1 MSPEPTDRTGAP
13 TKAAHNATPT
23 GSHGETV
30 FEVESLNV
38 SYGRVHVLQDV
49 SFTMGHESLG
59 MVGRNGM
66 GKSTLTNAIVGF
78 LPVLSGSIRFEGQE
92 LVGKQPHAINRA
104 GIGYVPQGRRI
115 FPSLSVHE
123 HLTMV
128 KKVRDARWDVDSVY
142 ELFPRLAERKRNG
155 GGELSG
161 GEQQMLAIGRALL
174 SNPRLLVMDEP
185 SEGLAPAIVDHLA
198 EVFRLLVD
206 EGQSVLL
213 IEQNLRFATE
223 LCDRILVM
231 VNGRIAADLTA
242 HEIAHDEEIQNKYL
256 GVV

>member
-1 MSPEPTDRTGAP
+1 MTTQRDAVSGNDFRVTD
-13 TKAAHNATPT
+13 
-23 GSHGETV
+23 
-30 FEVESLNV
+30 LNV
-38 SYGRVHVLQDV
+38 YYGHVHVLQDV
-49 SFTMGHESLG
+49 SFEMGREPLG

-66 GKSTLTNAIVGF
+66 GKTTLVKAIAGF
-78 LPVLSGSIRFEGQE
+78 IPVQSGRIEFENHD
-92 LVGKQPHAINRA
+92 LVGRQPYQVNRA
-104 GIGYVPQGRRI
+104 GVGYVPQGRRI

-128 KKVRDARWDVDSVY
+128 GTSKAARWNVAAVY
-142 ELFPRLAERKRNG
+142 ELFPRLADRRKNG
-155 GGELSG
+155 AGDLSG

-185 SEGLAPAIVDHLA
+185 SEGLAPALVDHLA
-198 EVFRLLVD
+198 DTLRALVK

-231 VNGRIAADLTA
+231 VNGRVAADLSA
-242 HEIAHDEEIQNKYL
+242 EEIASDASLQNKYL

>member
-1 MSPEPTDRTGAP
+1 LTTPHEPSFTVTD
-13 TKAAHNATPT
+13 
-23 GSHGETV
+23 
-30 FEVESLNV
+30 LNV
-38 SYGRVHVLQDV
+38 YYGHVHVLQDV
-49 SFTMGHESLG
+49 SFSMGTEPLG

-66 GKSTLTNAIVGF
+66 GKTTLVKAIAGF
-78 LPVLSGSIRFEGQE
+78 VPVRSGAIEFEGKN
-92 LVGKQPHAINRA
+92 VTSKQPYQINHA
-104 GIGYVPQGRRI
+104 GIAYVPQGRRI

-128 KKVRDARWDVDSVY
+128 GAKKTARWNVPAIY
-142 ELFPRLAERKRNG
+142 ELFPRLAERKKNSG
-155 GGELSG
+155 AALSG

-185 SEGLAPAIVDHLA
+185 SEGLAPAVVDHLA
-198 EVFRLLVD
+198 EVLREVVG
-206 EGQSVLL
+206 EGQAVLL

-231 VNGRIAADLTA
+231 VNGRVAADLA
-242 HEIAHDEEIQNKYL
+242 ADEIANNPDVQNKYL